1 MKRYLPIMILLFFA
15 LSSLAAS
22 SYPDL
27 ANVGPIGESVL
38 PLEAEAID
46 AFLDAWRNEVQPTT
60 SSLLEQLEEKIEE
73 YDWQLQ
79 QLSDVVGIQEAQL
92 EFSLSQGRP
101 TWGVSATPYTYND
114 MTVQSGLSPVIRTK
128 SHSFQVGGTLT
139 DTFSSGATLQLSAN
153 QKSSYSMNSTKDAW
167 TQTPTVS
174 LSLRQPLWIGEG
186 LVDLSYQDKQ
196 VEKQRIALSDAIYSK
211 DGLQRALILQNI
223 RLLLLRQSLLENRY
237 ILSERVS
244 LADTARKRAKDDL
257 DEGLISRQAYE
268 SSQLAY
274 QQSLSAYQAVNR
286 ELDTLS
292 VTLKRVWQDDLPP
305 QVSISDFNPVSLIE
319 HGYDL
324 ESLLSRYL
332 SQDTAYQQALLEMQK
347 ASIDS
352 GMFSVQD
359 APALQMS
366 FQLSPFYSPSDG
378 NTFFSSFG
386 ELFSDADPQM
396 TFSIAFSATDL
407 FRKSSSLQQSLAQE
421 ALDSAKAGLEL
432 AYAEAEDTIQEME
445 QEIAGYLSDLGVQLA
460 DYRLKEALL
469 FSEQIRFE
477 ASISDKQSLL
487 QRELDWY
494 QAAFTVL
501 GTLRELEFLYLQMRL
516 QGLLE

>member
-1 MKRYLPIMILLFFA
+1 MKRYLPIMILLLSA

-27 ANVGPIGESVL
+27 TPVDFAGESAL
-38 PLEAEAID
+38 PLEAESID
-46 AFLDAWRNEVQPTT
+46 VFLDTWRDETHPTT
-60 SSLLEQLEEKIEE
+60 FSLLEQLEIKLKEH
-73 YDWQLQ
+73 DWQLQ

-92 EFSLSQGRP
+92 EFSLSQGKP

-114 MTVQSGLSPVIRTK
+114 MTVQTGAVPTRTK

-139 DTFSSGATLQLSAN
+139 DTLSTGATLQLSAN
-153 QKSSYSMNSTKDAW
+153 QKSSYSMTSMKDAW
-167 TQTPTVS
+167 TQTPSVS
-174 LSLRQPLWIGEG
+174 LSLRQPLWIGDG

-244 LADTARKRAKDDL
+244 LADTARKRAKNDL

-305 QVSISDFNPVSLIE
+305 QVSVSDFNPVSLIDN
-319 HGYDL
+319 GYDL
-324 ESLLSRYL
+324 EALLSRYL
-332 SQDTAYQQALLEMQK
+332 SQDTAYQQALLEVQK
-347 ASIDS
+347 ATIDS

-359 APALQMS
+359 APSLQLS
-366 FQLSPFYSPSDG
+366 FQMSPFYSPSDG
-378 NTFFSSFG
+378 NSFFSSFS

-396 TFSIAFSATDL
+396 TFSVAFSATDL
-407 FRKSSSLQQSLAQE
+407 FRKSSSLQQALAQK

-432 AYAEAEDTIQEME
+432 AYAEAEDTVQAMKQEV
-445 QEIAGYLSDLGVQLA
+445 AGYLSDLGVQLA

-469 FSEQIRFE
+469 SSEQIRFE

-501 GTLRELEFLYLQMRL
+501 DTLRELEFRYLQMRL
-516 QGLLE
+516 QGLLG

>member
-1 MKRYLPIMILLFFA
+1 MKRHLPIVILLFFA

-27 ANVGPIGESVL
+27 GNVGPVGDAALS
-38 PLEAEAID
+38 LEGEAID
-46 AFLDAWRNEVQPTT
+46 AFLNTWKNEAQPTT

-114 MTVQSGLSPVIRTK
+114 MTVQTGAVPTRTK

-139 DTFSSGATLQLSAN
+139 DTLSSGATLQLSAN
-153 QKSSYSMNSTKDAW
+153 QKSSYSMTTKDTW
-167 TQTPTVS
+167 TQTPSVS

-196 VEKQRIALSDAIYSK
+196 VEKQRIALSDAINSK
-211 DGLQRALILQNI
+211 DGLQRAIILQNI

-237 ILSERVS
+237 ILSERVT

-407 FRKSSSLQQSLAQE
+407 FRKSSSLQQSIAQE

-469 FSEQIRFE
+469 SSEQIRFE

-494 QAAFTVL
+494 QSAFTVL

>member
-1 MKRYLPIMILLFFA
+1 MILLLSA

-27 ANVGPIGESVL
+27 TPVDLAGESEL

-46 AFLDAWRNEVQPTT
+46 AFLDTWREEAHPTT
-60 SSLLEQLEEKIEE
+60 SSLLEQLETKLKEN
-73 YDWQLQ
+73 DWQLQ

-114 MTVQSGLSPVIRTK
+114 MTVQTGASPPAPSVVRTK

-139 DTFSSGATLQLSAN
+139 DTLSTGATLQLSAN
-153 QKSSYSMNSTKDAW
+153 QKSSYSMTSTKDAW

-237 ILSERVS
+237 ILSARVS
-244 LADTARKRAKDDL
+244 LADTARKRAKEDL

-292 VTLKRVWQDDLPP
+292 VTLKRVWEDDLPP
-305 QVSISDFNPVSLIE
+305 QVSVTDFNPVSLME
-319 HGYDL
+319 NGYDL
-324 ESLLSRYL
+324 EALFSRYL

-347 ASIDS
+347 ATIET

-359 APALQMS
+359 APALQLS
-366 FQLSPFYSPSDG
+366 FQMSPFYSPSDG
-378 NTFFSSFG
+378 NSFFSSFG
-386 ELFSDADPQM
+386 ELFSDANPQM

-421 ALDSAKAGLEL
+421 ALDSAKAGLEI
-432 AYAEAEDTIQEME
+432 AYAEAEDTVQEIE
-445 QEIAGYLSDLGVQLA
+445 QEIVGYLSDLGVQLA

-469 FSEQIRFE
+469 SSEQIRFE

-516 QGLLE
+516 QGLLG

>member
-1 MKRYLPIMILLFFA
+1 MKRYLPIMILLLFA
-15 LSSLAAS
+15 FSSLAAS

-27 ANVGPIGESVL
+27 TPVDQAGESTL
-38 PLEAEAID
+38 PLEAESIAV
-46 AFLDAWRNEVQPTT
+46 FLDSWRDEAHPTT
-60 SSLLEQLEEKIEE
+60 FSLLEQLETTLKEN
-73 YDWQLQ
+73 DWQLQ
-79 QLSDVVGIQEAQL
+79 QLADVVGIQEAQL
-92 EFSLSQGRP
+92 EFSLSQGKP

-114 MTVQSGLSPVIRTK
+114 MTVQTGGAPTRTK
-128 SHSFQVGGTLT
+128 SHSFQAGGTLT
-139 DTFSSGATLQLSAN
+139 DTLSSGATLQLSAN
-153 QKSSYSMNSTKDAW
+153 QKSSYSMTSTKDAW
-167 TQTPTVS
+167 TQTPSVS

-211 DGLQRALILQNI
+211 EGLQRALILQNI

-237 ILSERVS
+237 ILSARVS

-257 DEGLISRQAYE
+257 EEGLISRQAYE

-292 VTLKRVWQDDLPP
+292 VTLERVWQDDLPP
-305 QVSISDFNPVSLIE
+305 QVSLSIFNPVSLME
-319 HGYDL
+319 NGYDL
-324 ESLLSRYL
+324 DALLSRYL

-347 ASIDS
+347 ATIDT

-359 APALQMS
+359 APSLQLS
-366 FQLSPFYSPSDG
+366 FQMSPFYSPSKG
-378 NTFFSSFG
+378 NSFFSSFS
-386 ELFSDADPQM
+386 ELFSDADPQI

-407 FRKSSSLQQSLAQE
+407 FRKSSSLQQTLAQR

-432 AYAEAEDTIQEME
+432 AYAEAEDTVQEMR

-469 FSEQIRFE
+469 SSEQIRFE

-494 QAAFTVL
+494 QAAFAVL
-501 GTLRELEFLYLQMRL
+501 GTLRELEFRYLQMRL
-516 QGLLE
+516 QGLLG

>member
-1 MKRYLPIMILLFFA
+1 MKRHLPIVILLFFA

-114 MTVQSGLSPVIRTK
+114 MTVQTGAVPTRTK

-139 DTFSSGATLQLSAN
+139 DTLSTGATVQLSAT
-153 QKSSYSMNSTKDAW
+153 QKSSYSMTTKDTW
-167 TQTPTVS
+167 TQTPSVS

-223 RLLLLRQSLLENRY
+223 RILLLRQSLLENRY
-237 ILSERVS
+237 ILSERVT

-305 QVSISDFNPVSLIE
+305 QVSISDFNPVSLIGN
-319 HGYDL
+319 GYDL

-332 SQDTAYQQALLEMQK
+332 AQDTAYQQALLEMQK

-378 NTFFSSFG
+378 NTFFSSFS

-407 FRKSSSLQQSLAQE
+407 FRKSSSLQQSLAQD

>member
-1 MKRYLPIMILLFFA
+1 MILLLSA

-27 ANVGPIGESVL
+27 TPVDFAGESAL
-38 PLEAEAID
+38 PLEAESID
-46 AFLDAWRNEVQPTT
+46 VFLDTWRDETHPTT
-60 SSLLEQLEEKIEE
+60 FSLLEQLEIKLKEH
-73 YDWQLQ
+73 DWQLQ

-92 EFSLSQGRP
+92 EFSLSQGKP

-114 MTVQSGLSPVIRTK
+114 MTVQTGAVPTRTK

-139 DTFSSGATLQLSAN
+139 DTLSTGATLQLSAN
-153 QKSSYSMNSTKDAW
+153 QKSSYSMTSMKDAW
-167 TQTPTVS
+167 TQTPSVS
-174 LSLRQPLWIGEG
+174 LSLRQPLWIGDG

-244 LADTARKRAKDDL
+244 LADTARKRAKNDL

-305 QVSISDFNPVSLIE
+305 QVSVSDFNPVSLIDN
-319 HGYDL
+319 GYDL
-324 ESLLSRYL
+324 EALLSRYL
-332 SQDTAYQQALLEMQK
+332 SQDTAYQQALLEVQK
-347 ASIDS
+347 ATIDS

-359 APALQMS
+359 APSLQLS
-366 FQLSPFYSPSDG
+366 FQMSPFYSPSDG
-378 NTFFSSFG
+378 NSFFSSFS

-396 TFSIAFSATDL
+396 TFSVAFSATDL
-407 FRKSSSLQQSLAQE
+407 FRKSSSLQQALAQK

-432 AYAEAEDTIQEME
+432 AYAEAEDTVQAMKQEV
-445 QEIAGYLSDLGVQLA
+445 AGYLSDLGVQLA

-469 FSEQIRFE
+469 SSEQIRFE

-501 GTLRELEFLYLQMRL
+501 DTLRELEFRYLQMRL
-516 QGLLE
+516 QGLLG